1 MKARGK
7 QVVGRTAGWFY
18 RRKNY
23 DRVYDQAM
31 DPGVPSDYLSSEAW
45 AQRKVLE
52 LAGIPVVRQGGVTLD
67 RSKDIA
73 SSLPP
78 LQNR

>member
-1 MKARGK
+1 MRRTGK
-7 QVVGRTAGWFY
+7 YVVGRKRGLFQRIA
-18 RRKNY
+18 RY
-23 DRVYDQAM
+23 DRVYDQAS
-31 DPGVPSDYLSSEAW
+31 DREAPKDYLGGEQW

-52 LAGIPVVRQGGVTLD
+52 LAGVQVVRQGGVTLD
-67 RSKDIA
+67 LGKEIA